1 MMLPE
6 EQELARLE
14 NEQAQLEEA
23 VTSAELQL
31 ETTKVELA
39 QFQYH
44 YYQTVGRLY
53 AELDDID
60 ARIAGK
66 LANSSPED
74 EHAQEHAEAAREQAR
89 KSAEEA
95 GLAEKTPPPPPEI
108 TPELK
113 QAFRKAA
120 MLMHPD
126 RATTDRE
133 RLRRN
138 DLMAKVNLAY
148 KAGDQTA
155 IEKLVTEFGQDP
167 EAITNEDV
175 GARMIKAIRRI
186 AQLRRRLAEI
196 QPELEAQQQTEVFEL
211 MRTVTEAEAM
221 GGDPLGDLAMDLMR
235 QLSERK
241 IDLEMGRQSLM
252 AQT

>member
-14 NEQAQLEEA
+14 TEQGQLEES

-31 ETTKVELA
+31 ETTKAELA
-39 QFQYH
+39 RFQHH

-53 AELDDID
+53 AELDDIE

-66 LANSSPED
+66 LADSSPED

-95 GLAEKTPPPPPEI
+95 GLAEKAPPPPPER

-113 QAFRKAA
+113 RAFKKASL
-120 MLMHPD
+120 LMHPD
-126 RATTDRE
+126 RATTDGE
-133 RLRRN
+133 RLRRH
-138 DLMAKVNLAY
+138 DLMVKVNLAY
-148 KAGDQTA
+148 NAGDQTA
-155 IEKLVTEFGQDP
+155 IEKLVTEFGLDP
-167 EAITNEDV
+167 EAITGEDV

-196 QPELEAQQQTEVFEL
+196 QPELEALEQTEVFDL
-211 MRTVTEAEAM
+211 MRTITESEAM
-221 GGDPLGDLAMDLMR
+221 GGDPLGDLARELMR
-235 QLSERK
+235 QISERK
-241 IDLEMGRQSLM
+241 IEYEMGQQAM
-252 AQT
+252 MVQT

>member
-14 NEQAQLEEA
+14 SEQGQLEES

-39 QFQYH
+39 RFQHH

-53 AELDDID
+53 AELDEIE

-66 LANSSPED
+66 LADASPED
-74 EHAQEHAEAAREQAR
+74 ESAQERAEAAQEKAR

-95 GLAEKTPPPPPEI
+95 GLAEKMPPPPPEI

-113 QAFRKAA
+113 RAFKKAA
-120 MLMHPD
+120 FLMHPD
-126 RATTDRE
+126 RATTDQE
-133 RLRRN
+133 KFRRHEMMVK
-138 DLMAKVNLAY
+138 LNLAY
-148 KAGDQTA
+148 KSGDQSA
-155 IEKLVTEFGQDP
+155 IEKLVNEFGQDP
-167 EAITNEDV
+167 EAITGDDV

-186 AQLRRRLAEI
+186 AQLKRRLVEI
-196 QPELEAQQQTEVFEL
+196 QAELEALQQTEVFEL
-211 MRTVTEAEAM
+211 MRTVTEAEVM
-221 GGDPLGDLAMDLMR
+221 GGDPLGDLATVLMR
-235 QLSERK
+235 QISEGK
-241 IDLEMGRQSLM
+241 ITLEMNRL
-252 AQT
+252 AQC

>member
-14 NEQAQLEEA
+14 TEQAELEET

-31 ETTKVELA
+31 ETTEVELA
-39 QFQYH
+39 RFRH
-44 YYQTVGRLY
+44 RYYQTVGRLY
-53 AELDDID
+53 AELDDIE

-66 LANSSPED
+66 LADSSPKD
-74 EHAQEHAEAAREQAR
+74 EHAQEYAEAAREQAR

-138 DLMAKVNLAY
+138 DLMTKLNLAY

-155 IEKLVTEFGQDP
+155 IERLVTEFGQDP
-167 EAITNEDV
+167 EAITGEDV

-196 QPELEAQQQTEVFEL
+196 QPELKALQQTEVFEL

-221 GGDPLGDLAMDLMR
+221 GGDPLGDLAGELMR
-235 QLSERK
+235 QISERK
-241 IDLEMGRQSLM
+241 IDLEMSRQSRV
-252 AQT
+252 AKI